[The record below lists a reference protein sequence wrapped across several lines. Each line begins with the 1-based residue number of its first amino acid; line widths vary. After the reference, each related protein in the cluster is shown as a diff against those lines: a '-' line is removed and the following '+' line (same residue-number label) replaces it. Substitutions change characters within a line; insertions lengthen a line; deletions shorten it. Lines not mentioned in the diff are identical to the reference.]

1 MNEPATTPSAPSAA
15 PSSISAPPAQPLP
28 ETTARL
34 IFIRHGKQIP
44 TSERTDANRN
54 DPPLAETGRHQAF
67 ERAQVLCASLKGVAP
82 VLVTSSPMLRALQ
95 TAAPIAE
102 ALGATLAVHGG
113 CYEFGA
119 AGAEFRGSGLAVL
132 RSFSA
137 TLSHVGPRGEWDY
150 SGASSRET
158 DAEIRQRARHIVE
171 WLRSEYVPSARGGV
185 AILVAH
191 ATFLDL
197 LVQLLVSGTDARWQ
211 YGDQRYKFGHAG
223 AKELVARGDIFE
235 AV

>member
-1 MNEPATTPSAPSAA
+1 MTTAA
-15 PSSISAPPAQPLP
+15 PSSGDSAHPSPPPPP

-44 TSERTDANRN
+44 TSERTAANCN
-54 DPPLAETGRHQAF
+54 DPPLAEAGRNQAL
-67 ERAQVLCASLKGVAP
+67 ERAQVLRAALKGVEP

-119 AGAEFRGSGLAVL
+119 AGTDFRGSGIEVL
-132 RSFSA
+132 RSFSP
-137 TLSHVGPRGEWDY
+137 TLSHVGPRGEWEY
-150 SGASSRET
+150 SGESSKET
-158 DAEIRQRARHIVE
+158 DSEIRQRARHVVE
-171 WLRSEYVPSARGGV
+171 WLRREYVPSACGGA

-211 YGDQRYKFGHAG
+211 YGNQRYKFGHAG
-223 AKELVARGDIFE
+223 ALELAARGAVFE
-235 AV
+235 VVRP